1 MSPRANI
8 WYTGGYMK
16 SLSPANP
23 RVLFVVGIP
32 GAGKTYFAEQFA
44 ETFGAPFIEYDA
56 IRAQLTQHPSYS
68 REEDAT
74 VARLARHQLG
84 ELLKTNHPI
93 IFEGG
98 CESRTDR
105 TALIRFVQEFG
116 YQPMLIWIQTEP
128 ATAMR
133 RAVLGVRG
141 HSNRLIPEER
151 FNSLVRRFTPP
162 SNAERPVVLSG
173 KHTYT
178 SQSRAILRHLAQ
190 AGHDHLFTSNDP
202 SIVRPAV
209 HIPRRNIGGSSISIQ

>member
-1 MSPRANI
+1 
-8 WYTGGYMK
+8 MK

-116 YQPMLIWIQTEP
+116 SKPSRLPLCAGPCWGYGAIATGLSQKNALIAWCAALHHQ
-128 ATAMR
+128 ATPNTPLYLAASTPIPR
-133 RAVLGVRG
+133 NHGQSYATWPRLGTTTC
-141 HSNRLIPEER
+141 L
-151 FNSLVRRFTPP
+151 
-162 SNAERPVVLSG
+162 PVATRQLYG
-173 KHTYT
+173 Q
-178 SQSRAILRHLAQ
+178 QST
-190 AGHDHLFTSNDP
+190 F
-202 SIVRPAV
+202 PAV
-209 HIPRRNIGGSSISIQ
+209 ILVGLRSLSSDE